1 MAETTK
7 KKWLTRDRRQ
17 NIIIL
22 AALVALLAFFGI
34 QSPYFLKR
42 ANLIALLVA
51 AVPIGLVG
59 LGESCCLVTGMFDM
73 SPGMVATLSG
83 IIWTVLLSEKG
94 VPTYAGL
101 VVSLLFGLGSG
112 LIAGL
117 SVSVLSMP
125 AWMSTYALFQ
135 IWKGVIYIITDGNAI
150 RMTKFKA
157 FKFLGQHEIFG
168 KGTDLTWAVVILIL
182 AYVIMYFVFKYTKL
196 GRDLLVVGGNKEAAK
211 NVGIPI
217 KACQIFVFV
226 LSGFLSALAG
236 ALFASRSGSGQPA
249 VGGLYA
255 MQGIAGAVIGGT
267 VMTGGKTN
275 VAMTFAGV
283 MFVTSMQNGL
293 NMIGVP
299 AFYQHIAMGLVL
311 ILAILVQTERK
322 K

>member
-1 MAETTK
+1 MTDTKK
-7 KKWLTRDRRQ
+7 KKWLTRDKRQ

-22 AALVALLAFFGI
+22 AALVVLLAFFGI
-34 QSPYFLKR
+34 QSPYFLKP

-59 LGESCCLVTGMFDM
+59 LGESVCLVTGVFDM

-83 IIWTVLLSEKG
+83 IIWTVLLSEHG

-101 VVSLLFGLGSG
+101 ALALLFGICSG
-112 LIAGL
+112 LIAGF
-117 SVSVLSMP
+117 SVAFLSMP

-135 IWKGVIYIITDGNAI
+135 IWKGVIYIITNGNAI

-157 FKFLGQHEIFG
+157 FKFLGQAKLF
-168 KGTDLTWAVVILIL
+168 GTDLTWAVLILIL
-182 AYVIMYFVFKYTKL
+182 AYVILYFIFKYTKL
-196 GRDLLVVGGNKEAAK
+196 GRDLLVIGGNREAAK

-217 KACQIFVFV
+217 KSRQIFVFV

-249 VGGLYA
+249 VGALYA
-255 MQGIAGAVIGGT
+255 MQGIASAVIGGT

-283 MFVTSMQNGL
+283 MFITSMQNGL

>member
-1 MAETTK
+1 MTDTKK

-22 AALVALLAFFGI
+22 AALVVLLAFFGI
-34 QSPYFLKR
+34 QSPYFLKP

-59 LGESCCLVTGMFDM
+59 LGESVCLVTGVFDM

-83 IIWTVLLSEKG
+83 IIWTVLLSEHG

-101 VVSLLFGLGSG
+101 ALALLFGICSG
-112 LIAGL
+112 LIAGF
-117 SVSVLSMP
+117 SVAFLSMP

-135 IWKGVIYIITDGNAI
+135 IWKGVIYIITNGNAI

-157 FKFLGQHEIFG
+157 FKFLGQAKLF
-168 KGTDLTWAVVILIL
+168 GTDLTWAVLILIL
-182 AYVIMYFVFKYTKL
+182 AYVILYFIFKYTKL
-196 GRDLLVVGGNKEAAK
+196 GRDLLVIGGNREAAK

-217 KACQIFVFV
+217 KSRQIFVFV

-249 VGGLYA
+249 VGALYA
-255 MQGIAGAVIGGT
+255 MQGIASAVIGGT

-283 MFVTSMQNGL
+283 MFITSMQNGL

>member
-1 MAETTK
+1 MTDITK
-7 KKWLTRDRRQ
+7 KRRLSRDQRQ

-22 AALVALLAFFGI
+22 AALAVLLAFFGI
-34 QSPYFLKR
+34 QSPYFLKP

-59 LGESCCLVTGMFDM
+59 LGESICLVTGMFDM

-83 IIWTVLLSEKG
+83 IIWTTLLSEKG
-94 VPTYAGL
+94 VPTYLSLLIA
-101 VVSLLFGLGSG
+101 LLFGIASG
-112 LIAGL
+112 LIAGF

-135 IWKGVIYIITDGNAI
+135 IWKGVIYIITNGEAV
-150 RMTKFKA
+150 RMTKFKP
-157 FKFLGQHEIFG
+157 FKFLGQYKIF
-168 KGTDLTWAVVILIL
+168 GTDLTPAVLILIL
-182 AYVIMYFVFKYTKL
+182 AYVIMFFVFKYTKL
-196 GRDLLVVGGNKEAAK
+196 GRDLLVVGGNLEAAK

-217 KACQIFVFV
+217 KRRYLFVFAM
-226 LSGFLSALAG
+226 SGFLASLAG

-255 MQGIAGAVIGGT
+255 MQGIASAVIGGT
-267 VMTGGKTN
+267 VMGGGKTN

>member
-1 MAETTK
+1 MTDTTK
-7 KKWLTRDRRQ
+7 KKWLTRDKRQ
-17 NIIIL
+17 NIVIL
-22 AALVALLAFFGI
+22 AALAVLMLFFGI
-34 QSPYFLKR
+34 KSPYFLKP

-59 LGESCCLVTGMFDM
+59 LGESCCLVAGMFDM

-83 IIWTVLLSEKG
+83 IIWTVLLSEHG
-94 VPTYAGL
+94 VPTYVGL
-101 VVSLLFGLGSG
+101 VAALLFGLCSG
-112 LIAGL
+112 LIAGF
-117 SVSVLSMP
+117 SVAFLSMP

-135 IWKGVIYIITDGNAI
+135 IWKGIIFIITNGEAI

-157 FKFLGQHEIFG
+157 FKFLGQAKLF
-168 KGTDLTWAVVILIL
+168 GTDLTWAVVLLIL

-196 GRDLLVVGGNKEAAK
+196 GRDLLVVGGNREAAK

-217 KACQIFVFV
+217 RGCQIFVFM
-226 LSGFLSALAG
+226 LSGFLASLAG

-249 VGGLYA
+249 VGALYA

-275 VAMTFAGV
+275 VGMTFAGV
-283 MFVTSMQNGL
+283 MFVVSMQNGL

-299 AFYQHIAMGLVL
+299 AFYQHIATGLVL